1 MSTPPTGNRSAPH
14 GTEHAEHAE
23 HKVPPTETPPAE
35 SSTTEGISL
44 PERPELHNAWGFT
57 PLVLILCVVAV
68 FVVGVIAMIVAL
80 SS

>member
-1 MSTPPTGNRSAPH
+1 MSTPPTGNRSAPYG
-14 GTEHAEHAE
+14 GTEHAE

-68 FVVGVIAMIVAL
+68 FVAGVIAMIVAL